1 MQALAE
7 VARILEMR
15 SARTVFMSP
24 AVPATQKAAALDRML
39 PNAAPLI
46 RNFLHILIDRD
57 RLDEVPE
64 ILEARMRTGLSQQ
77 KFADVLGVSTR
88 TLQGWEQGRRKPS
101 GAARSLLTIAKRRPE
116 VLRELFAE

>member
-1 MQALAE
+1 MAKLSGKALAKYE
-7 VARILEMR
+7 ASR
-15 SARTVFMSP
+15 SLGEELLA
-24 AVPATQKAAALDRML
+24 AVRQMKTGKAARVH
-39 PNAAPLI
+39 
-46 RNFLHILIDRD
+46 HIK
-57 RLDEVPE
+57 VPE

>member
-1 MQALAE
+1 MAKLSAKALAKYE
-7 VARILEMR
+7 ASRNLGEELL
-15 SARTVFMSP
+15 
-24 AVPATQKAAALDRML
+24 AAAREIKTGK
-39 PNAAPLI
+39 AV
-46 RNFLHILIDRD
+46 RVHHIK
-57 RLDEVPE
+57 VPE

-77 KFADVLGVSTR
+77 KFADVLGSTR

>member
-1 MQALAE
+1 MAKLSAKARAKYEASRSLGDELLAT
-7 VARILEMR
+7 AREIK
-15 SARTVFMSP
+15 SG
-24 AVPATQKAAALDRML
+24 KAGRVH
-39 PNAAPLI
+39 
-46 RNFLHILIDRD
+46 HIK
-57 RLDEVPE
+57 VPE